1 MKKLSLAYF
10 GSPDFSAVFL
20 ERLFTDKDLLQL
32 IEVKLVATQK
42 DQPTGRDLK
51 ITPTPVKQIAKKYS
65 LSIFDQNIENV
76 VKELKGVD
84 LALIYFYG
92 QIIPNNVLSI
102 PTHGFWNIHFSA
114 LPKLRGPAPAAYSL
128 VLGEEK
134 TAVSIVQTDEKVDH
148 GDLVGQLEVK
158 IDPNERRIDLAKKL
172 GVLSYDFFTDQ
183 VKNLV
188 KNNIKLTPQNQTQS
202 TYGRF
207 PTKDDGFIPLSVL
220 KKSLK
225 VEPLKEFE
233 IPKLLFDYLYKYKL
247 LYSWQE
253 KIKNSAKIIY
263 NYFRGLSPWPGIWTY
278 VLDNK
283 RLKITE
289 MSFDTLHVTR

>member
-20 ERLFTDKDLLQL
+20 ERLLTDKDLLQL

-102 PTHGFWNIHFSA
+102 PTHGFGTSTF
-114 LPKLRGPAPAAYSL
+114 PPSL
-128 VLGEEK
+128 NC
-134 TAVSIVQTDEKVDH
+134 A
-148 GDLVGQLEVK
+148 GQLQLHIHWYWVK
-158 IDPNERRIDLAKKL
+158 KKPP
-172 GVLSYDFFTDQ
+172 YQ
-183 VKNLV
+183 
-188 KNNIKLTPQNQTQS
+188 
-202 TYGRF
+202 
-207 PTKDDGFIPLSVL
+207 
-220 KKSLK
+220 
-225 VEPLKEFE
+225 
-233 IPKLLFDYLYKYKL
+233 LFRLM
-247 LYSWQE
+247 
-253 KIKNSAKIIY
+253 
-263 NYFRGLSPWPGIWTY
+263 
-278 VLDNK
+278 K
-283 RLKITE
+283 RLTMVIWLANSK
-289 MSFDTLHVTR
+289 